1 MNGPISVIKYHKGLV
16 EGDPLWLELWTP
28 GTITIV
34 TRKEDVDLIQSILK
48 EWQKLLERNP
58 DMEDDGGKDYLRWK
72 LEEEYGW

>member
-48 EWQKLLERNP
+48 EWKQMLKRNP
-58 DMEDDGGKDYLRWK
+58 NMTNDGGKDYLRWK